1 MKKPKPDLW
10 LKHRKYN
17 IANEHFFNGRK
28 MFAIKSPKTIRTG
41 IFLIALSW
49 FLFTFYEF
57 INGILHNT
65 HPGPHA
71 TTWLLLSDTASG
83 TGLAF
88 RAVGGFIAVTTVLFF
103 LIKRDL
109 SEPEALTSLRYIVI
123 LEAAYWFSL
132 IFSMI
137 PSAWS
142 SFSSLTVENNIP
154 IVVEGIALPIVLA
167 MLFINLSPK
176 KASTY
181 GLKWGLISGTTYIFV
196 FWLNNACNWIA
207 AVMIK
212 NTSYLTLYP
221 ANLFSFLLTTVGLL
235 AVAIYAT
242 YFSMKTIRA
251 RDISKLNLKRVGVI
265 IVAFGLYFDIIFVM
279 YLFLGAV
286 GGWGEW
292 YAWFFG
298 HNMDLWLM
306 ALPMAGVPFLFQGK
320 VQEQTAAQ

>member
-1 MKKPKPDLW
+1 MFTIKPRW
-10 LKHRKYN
+10 
-17 IANEHFFNGRK
+17 
-28 MFAIKSPKTIRTG
+28 TIRTG
-41 IFLIALSW
+41 VFLIALSW

-65 HPGPHA
+65 HPGPGA
-71 TTWLLLSDTASG
+71 TTWLLLSDTAGG

-88 RAVGGFIAVTTVLFF
+88 RAVGGFIAVISALFY
-103 LIKRDL
+103 LVKRDL
-109 SEPEALTSLRYIVI
+109 SEPEALTSLRFIVI

-132 IFSMI
+132 VFSII

-142 SFSSLTVENNIP
+142 PFNSLTIENNIP
-154 IVVEGIALPIVLA
+154 ITVEAIVLPIVLA

-212 NTSYLTLYP
+212 NVDYVILYP
-221 ANLFSFLLTTVGLL
+221 ANLFSFLFTTVGLL
-235 AVAIYAT
+235 AITIFAA
-242 YFSMKTIRA
+242 YFSMKTIQSK
-251 RDISKLNLKRVGVI
+251 DITKLNLKRVGVI
-265 IVAFGLYFDIIFVM
+265 IIAFGLYFDIIFVM

-306 ALPMAGVPFLFQGK
+306 ALPMAGAPFLL
-320 VQEQTAAQ
+320 QEKAQNPPATA